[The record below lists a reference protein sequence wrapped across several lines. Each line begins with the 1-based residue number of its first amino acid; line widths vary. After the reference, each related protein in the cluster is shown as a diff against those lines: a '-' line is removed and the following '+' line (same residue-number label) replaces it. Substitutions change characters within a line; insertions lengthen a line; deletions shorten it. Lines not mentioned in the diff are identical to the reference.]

1 MVRHLRSTH
10 PAILQGAED
19 GSVPPVPRPATDT
32 LGPTKQGRQRELD
45 EALLNMVVKDL
56 QPFTIVEDEGF
67 RAFVNKLDPSYVL
80 PSRKVLKTTVSER
93 YNTTKEKTMEDL
105 KPKT

>member
-1 MVRHLRSTH
+1 
-10 PAILQGAED
+10 
-19 GSVPPVPRPATDT
+19 
-32 LGPTKQGRQRELD
+32 
-45 EALLNMVVKDL
+45 MVVKDL